1 MPRLLN
7 SFPGPGHLRAVSMD
21 PLSTAALR
29 FMNYLSSR
37 VGTRT
42 VHTFE
47 LDVNWMVL
55 CELDGIIIQR
65 EIWPNFKKDL
75 PALLTIMDSE
85 SVFLIHFRQ
94 ILPPSYSLKPSFVFS
109 SDCLSYQ
116 MVQKGG
122 NCRELCCCHIYFIL
136 WSHFQ

>member
-1 MPRLLN
+1 MKTTSEFQFTMTRLLN

-21 PLSTAALR
+21 PLSTTALL

-42 VHTFE
+42 VHTF
-47 LDVNWMVL
+47 
-55 CELDGIIIQR
+55 ELDGIIIQR